1 MKFAIIFI
9 AVMQYVGALIVP
21 SSFGCKNSLISDEWR
36 KMVLEFH
43 TKNRRIVTQGKQRT
57 EGSKTMPVAKNM
69 NELTWDCNIE
79 HNAWLYSCDTTVTLP
94 NDYGVITADI
104 KLPSKCNITTV
115 TQTQLKA
122 WWNEAKAKDLS
133 TDPKYDAVVANFATM
148 ANAKAT
154 GFGCTYNKC
163 ASGGKLVCLYNKK
176 LSGTD
181 DIYTK
186 GAAGD
191 ECKACDPQTLKCVD
205 HLCQPEYTLG
215 ILHLCLINATDTTP
229 QPACANAKLTYD
241 LEQMALNMNNYYRKL
256 VATGWAKDNK
266 GYAKWASK
274 MPALKYDC
282 TIAEK
287 SNTQADCAKDTY
299 TAEAGHSLNWHKE
312 KYPATREETLEKA
325 VNAWYEKLANVDLDD
340 QATFDEKV
348 KTNAEFFANMVQEEA
363 TKLGCAVTECTAKG
377 YTVAI
382 CQYDRCVQ
390 VLAAFKSCR

>member
-1 MKFAIIFI
+1 MRTFDMKFAIIFI

-133 TDPKYDAVVANFATM
+133 TDPKYDAVVANFATV
-148 ANAKAT
+148 T
-154 GFGCTYNKC
+154 
-163 ASGGKLVCLYNKK
+163 
-176 LSGTD
+176 
-181 DIYTK
+181 
-186 GAAGD
+186 
-191 ECKACDPQTLKCVD
+191 
-205 HLCQPEYTLG
+205 
-215 ILHLCLINATDTTP
+215 TDTTP

-382 CQYDRCVQ
+382 CQYDSAPYEGDPLYTVGKTCSKC
-390 VLAAFKSCR
+390 AACEPLGGLCTP